1 MGTIGVEDAIS
12 YLRSQLELEEREVFC
27 VLFLDNKNRVIEFK
41 KMFYGSIRSVEVHP
55 REIIKVVLAL
65 NARAIIVA
73 HNHPSGNAEPSN
85 SDHVL
90 TNKLFNLLKIMDVD
104 FVDHII
110 IGHNEYFSFFEYGFL
125 N

>member
-1 MGTIGVEDAIS
+1 
-12 YLRSQLELEEREVFC
+12 
-27 VLFLDNKNRVIEFK
+27 
-41 KMFYGSIRSVEVHP
+41 MFYGSIRSVEIHP

-85 SDHVL
+85 SDRVL
-90 TNKLFNLLKIMDVD
+90 TDKLFNLLKLMDVD

-110 IGHNEYFSFFEYGFL
+110 IGHNEYISFAEHGLL